1 MKTLLLLLALTLLPF
16 TPQTEYGKPEELKG
30 LTKVFVDTGG
40 DIKNRE
46 RIAKEF
52 KKLDLTLLDSA
63 EGAEVVLEF
72 GAGKSERLVGTMSG
86 GQGSIHT
93 KKMNTGQGRVYVM
106 REGKARVVMSYEGE
120 EKFAWEDKP
129 ASNFGKAFAK
139 AWKKANGV
147 K

>member
-1 MKTLLLLLALTLLPF
+1 MKTLILLSLLVTF
-16 TPQTEYGKPEELKG
+16 QSTEYGKPEELKG

-40 DIKNRE
+40 DMKNRE
-46 RIAKEF
+46 RITKEF
-52 KKLDLTLLDSA
+52 AKLKLELLDSID
-63 EGAEVVLEF
+63 GAEVVLDF
-72 GAGKSERLVGTMSG
+72 GAGKSERLVGTMSN
-86 GQGSIHT
+86 GQGT
-93 KKMNTGQGRVYVM
+93 LGTRKMNTGQGRVYVL
-106 REGKARVVMSYEGE
+106 RDGKTRLVMSYEGE